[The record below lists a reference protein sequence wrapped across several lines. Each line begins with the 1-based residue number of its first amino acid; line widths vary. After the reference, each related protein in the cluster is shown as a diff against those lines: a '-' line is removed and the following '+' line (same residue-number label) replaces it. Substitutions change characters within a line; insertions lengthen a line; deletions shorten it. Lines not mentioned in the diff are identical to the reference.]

1 MSERRFAGFTVEALE
16 KLFDENRKVLPTL
29 ESIAAEL
36 TFRKTKRAKD
46 LELRV
51 GQAIA
56 VFGSLDSPDE
66 EEPWS
71 TYERGLTAVER
82 AVILASPMSTF
93 SSSSGELSLFGEGM
107 VFWRRSE
114 HVLIEAIAG
123 DLEKGFTSLLDA
135 SDTYGLAVRMA
146 QFELANKFVTRW
158 PAFALLFRKMLGE
171 KAVPWL
177 PSLYLG
183 AAAFVP
189 GFDLRP
195 DLDEVLR
202 FRDRFV
208 GNPEAP
214 PRPSPG

>member
-16 KLFDENRKVLPTL
+16 KLFDENREVLPTIQ
-29 ESIAAEL
+29 SIAAEL
-36 TFRKTKRAKD
+36 KFRTTKRAKD

-56 VFGSLDSPDE
+56 VFGSLDAPDE
-66 EEPWS
+66 DEPWS
-71 TYERGLTAVER
+71 TYERGLTDVER

-93 SSSSGELSLFGEGM
+93 SSASGALPLFGEGA

-114 HVLIEAIAG
+114 HMLIEAIAG
-123 DLEKGFTSLLDA
+123 DLENGFSVCLDA
-135 SDTYGLAVRMA
+135 SDSYGLAVRLA
-146 QFELANKFVTRW
+146 QFELANEFVTRW

-183 AAAFVP
+183 AAGFVP
-189 GFDLRP
+189 GI
-195 DLDEVLR
+195 
-202 FRDRFV
+202 
-208 GNPEAP
+208 
-214 PRPSPG
+214 